1 MKPAQPAAEVGLQ
14 PIDSPALLVQRSA
27 QISRG
32 QRREIL
38 SLKRSQPT
46 SIAERMFVFRHIPV

>member
-1 MKPAQPAAEVGLQ
+1 MKPAQPVAEVGLQ

-46 SIAERMFVFRHIPV
+46 SITERMFVFRHIPV